1 MIDNTTHTND
11 VSPEEMAQIL
21 ARLQRGSEASV
32 PATEAEATAGAGM
45 VARSIKLPQ
54 GLDLRVEIRA
64 GELGMSKSAYYRWLA
79 EKDLKNAYSDEP
91 EMVPLDQV
99 RQIATSAV
107 DEALARLSHRPGHA
121 A

>member
-11 VSPEEMAQIL
+11 VAPEEMAQIL
-21 ARLQRGSEASV
+21 ARLQRGSAPSAPESG
-32 PATEAEATAGAGM
+32 TEATTGTGM
-45 VARSIKLPQ
+45 VARSVKMPKD
-54 GLDLRVEIRA
+54 LDQRVDIRA
-64 GELGMSKSAYYRWLA
+64 RELGMSKSAYFRWLA

-99 RQIATSAV
+99 REIATSAV
-107 DEALARLSHRPGHA
+107 DEALARMSHRSGHA